1 MSNGKY
7 LSYDLTTFVHACRY
21 DELVVGSPLY
31 RDGPGSPEAGRVYVY
46 RNTGVSDLD
55 LWKEEP
61 GAWFTLA
68 GKL

>member
-1 MSNGKY
+1 MSDGTY

-61 GAWFTLA
+61 GAWFTLT